1 MTKGRKTA
9 ILLASIEITQG
20 LSMIADMSLCNGLQT
35 TNAEVIHMYPHDY
48 YRQQRPQRL
57 NNSWKVAYIEPPLH
71 PRS

>member
-1 MTKGRKTA
+1 MTKGRKIA

-35 TNAEVIHMYPHDY
+35 NAEVIHMYPHDY
-48 YRQQRPQRL
+48 YRQQRPQPRL